1 MLLDELVH
9 AHNKDQ
15 EGVSAER
22 DAGLLATDV
31 LFLELFNDC
40 FCWKRFCDFSSQ
52 RVVGLWTCGFSG
64 IYRAFALSLLMQ
76 MPDVLASF

>member
-1 MLLDELVH
+1 MH
-9 AHNKDQ
+9 IIKTRR
-15 EGVSAER
+15 GVSAER
-22 DAGLLATDV
+22 DAGLLATNV

-40 FCWKRFCDFSSQ
+40 FCWRRFCDFSSQ